1 MSASFARRRLGVL
14 GAVLLG
20 ALVLSIA
27 LGLDARS
34 RVAEGRA
41 VTEASARVVRATGLP
56 ELVLSTTSS
65 WLRHPALSPPSAG
78 AADAPVGLDV
88 DPAGASVPR
97 RSREPA
103 LHVERAP

>member
-1 MSASFARRRLGVL
+1 MGASFARRRLGVI

-20 ALVLSIA
+20 GLVVAIT
-27 LGLDARS
+27 LGLDARA
-34 RVAEGRA
+34 RVSEARGS
-41 VTEASARVVRATGLP
+41 TEASARVVRVTGLP
-56 ELVLSTTSS
+56 ELALSTSSS

-88 DPAGASVPR
+88 DPAGAAVPPR
-97 RSREPA
+97 GREPA